1 MASVVRSHA
10 ICIQTLHLHAYRTDE
25 WIYRYVY
32 IYIYLARCG
41 ETWFFFTNNSA
52 RSIPYI
58 MYTTLSRPSNQRQY
72 DYTFCLVWP
81 ITRFASKKIISIHWQ
96 NHASF
101 FSIHQIKCS
110 KLKTQSRKRASSTEW
125 NLQQIDLI
133 AILHIFDSFFRH
145 KCGRYIT
152 TINSRCSRLGMF
164 IDLAWNEH

>member
-1 MASVVRSHA
+1 MQYAYKRY
-10 ICIQTLHLHAYRTDE
+10 ICMLTGRTNEYIDMF
-25 WIYRYVY
+25 IY
-32 IYIYLARCG
+32 IYISCEMRRHG
-41 ETWFFFTNNSA
+41 FFHKQLSWLY
-52 RSIPYI
+52 SLY
-58 MYTTLSRPSNQRQY
+58 YVHKTLSRPSNQRQY